1 MKILITLHH
10 PLNMDSG
17 APGSTMRLAE
27 EYRRLGHEVEIYSF
41 SDLPKR
47 LPERVQM
54 MLFPF
59 FVARHLGRK
68 TRRAQYDVLDTHTGD
83 AWIWSAFRNSRLRPP
98 RTLLVTR
105 STGLEHSEHLQRLQD
120 AKDGNLPLSRQY
132 FIYHG
137 GWRLK
142 EVQKSL
148 QRADLVILLNNFD
161 KTYASEQLGVPAG
174 RIRVAG
180 NGIPGGF
187 VGLPFRPES
196 EWPESEPIRIAVLGS
211 FSQKKGIAYS
221 VPALNEILRAY
232 PTVEVGFFGAGVPE
246 ETVYREIDEDL
257 RPRVTVQPR
266 FEHEKLPE
274 LMRPYRIQLM
284 ASVTEGFGKVLVEG
298 MACGLAPITT
308 DTPGPM
314 EVARDGENAL
324 VVPRRDTGALVSA
337 LRRLIED
344 RDLRGRLRA
353 GAYETAQ
360 TYSWAAIAAKRL
372 GFYEEA
378 LKRK

>member
-27 EYRRLGHEVEIYSF
+27 EYRRRGHEVEIYSF
-41 SDLPKR
+41 SDLPKK

-54 MLFPF
+54 MLFPI

-68 TRRAQYDVLDTHTGD
+68 TRREHFDVIDTHTGD
-83 AWIWSAFRNSRLRPP
+83 AWIWSAFRGRKLHPP
-98 RTLLVTR
+98 LTLMVTR

-142 EVQKSL
+142 EVQKTL
-148 QRADLVILLNNFD
+148 QRADLVILLNHFD
-161 KTYASEQLGVPAG
+161 KAYASEHLGVPAS

-180 NGIPGGF
+180 NGIPSSF
-187 VGLPFRPES
+187 VGLPFRPEN
-196 EWPESEPIRIAVLGS
+196 EWPADEPIRIAVPGS
-211 FSQKKGIAYS
+211 FAQRKGIAYS
-221 VPALNEILRAY
+221 IPALNQILRAY
-232 PTVEVGFFGAGVPE
+232 PNVEAGFLGAGVPE
-246 ETVYREIDEDL
+246 ETVYQGIDEDL
-257 RPRVTVQPR
+257 RGRVTVLPR

-274 LMRPYRIQLM
+274 LLRPYRIQLM
-284 ASVTEGFGKVLVEG
+284 ASVTEGFGKVLVES
-298 MACGLAPITT
+298 MACGLAPVTT

-324 VVPRRDTGALVSA
+324 VVPRRDTAALVAA

-344 RDLRGRLRA
+344 GDLRGRIRA
-353 GAYETAQ
+353 AAYETAQ
-360 TYSWAAIAAKRL
+360 TYSWEAIAAKRL

-378 LKRK
+378 LNRK